1 MIGGCGSVVNMMG
14 GGERIMPAVEGSGG
28 VSGAAYLERARRV
41 LRIEAAA
48 VGMLGGQL
56 DADFAAAVEAV
67 LASRGRVIVCGMG
80 KSGLIGNKIAATLA
94 STGTPAFS
102 VHPGEASHGD
112 LGMVRAEDVFLALSN
127 SGETD
132 EVIRLIPFL
141 QDNGNR
147 LIAITGRPDSTL
159 ARYADFHLNAAV
171 PEEACPLQ
179 LAPTASTTAA
189 LALGDALAIVLMEAR
204 GFRPEHFARFHP
216 GGNLGRRLLTRV
228 DHVMH
233 REHLPV
239 VRPDDS
245 AVHVVQTI
253 SAGRMGVAVVCVDR
267 EVVGIITDGDLRR
280 AMERYRRDFSERRAG
295 DMMTVEPV
303 CVDRDV
309 RLQDA
314 VDLMTERSI
323 TSLVIID
330 DRRRLA
336 GLVHLFDCTV

>member
-1 MIGGCGSVVNMMG
+1 MQMAQRNRSISKD
-14 GGERIMPAVEGSGG
+14 
-28 VSGAAYLERARRV
+28 AYLERARRV
-41 LRIEAAA
+41 LRIEATA
-48 VGMLGGQL
+48 VATLIEQV
-56 DADFAAAVEAV
+56 DADLAAAVDAI

-112 LGMVRAEDVFLALSN
+112 LGMVRSEDFFLALSN

-132 EVIRLIPFL
+132 EIIRLIPFL

-159 ARYADFHLNAAV
+159 ARHADFHLNAAV
-171 PEEACPLQ
+171 PKEACPLQ

-216 GGNLGRRLLTRV
+216 GGSLGRRLLTRV
-228 DHVMH
+228 EHVMH
-233 REHLPV
+233 TKHLPI

-245 AVHVVQTI
+245 AAHVVQTI
-253 SAGRMGVAVVCVDR
+253 SAGRMGVAVICVDR
-267 EVVGIITDGDLRR
+267 ELTGIITDGDLRR
-280 AMERYRRDFSERRAG
+280 AMERHRRDFSELRAD
-295 DMMTVEPV
+295 DMMTANPV
-303 CVDRDV
+303 CVDRKA

-323 TSLVIID
+323 TNLVIVD
-330 DRRRLA
+330 DRRLI
-336 GLVHLFDCTV
+336 GLVHLFDCTM

>member
-1 MIGGCGSVVNMMG
+1 MWT
-14 GGERIMPAVEGSGG
+14 AQGSGG
-28 VSGAAYLERARRV
+28 IPKDAYLERARRV
-41 LRIEAAA
+41 LRIEATA
-48 VGMLGGQL
+48 VAILIEQV
-56 DADFAAAVEAV
+56 DANLAAAVDAI

-112 LGMVRAEDVFLALSN
+112 LGMVHAEDIFLAISN

-147 LIAITGRPDSTL
+147 LIAITGRPASTL
-159 ARYADFHLNAAV
+159 ARHADFHLNAAV
-171 PEEACPLQ
+171 PKEACPLQ

-189 LALGDALAIVLMEAR
+189 LALGDALAVVLMEAR

-216 GGNLGRRLLTRV
+216 GGDLGRRLLTRV
-228 DHVMH
+228 EHVMH
-233 REHLPV
+233 TEQLPIV
-239 VRPDDS
+239 HPD
-245 AVHVVQTI
+245 APAAHVVQTI

-267 EVVGIITDGDLRR
+267 ELTGIITDGDLRR
-280 AMERYRRDFSERRAG
+280 AMERHRRDFSDLLAG
-295 DMMTVEPV
+295 DMMTANPV
-303 CVDRDV
+303 RVDRKA
-309 RLQDA
+309 RLQEA
-314 VDLMTERSI
+314 VDLMTEHSI
-323 TSLVIID
+323 TSLVIAD
-330 DRRRLA
+330 DRRLI

>member
-1 MIGGCGSVVNMMG
+1 MQTAQR
-14 GGERIMPAVEGSGG
+14 GESISRDGDISKD
-28 VSGAAYLERARRV
+28 SYLERARRV
-41 LRIEAAA
+41 LRIEATAIA
-48 VGMLGGQL
+48 TLIEQVNL
-56 DADFAAAVEAV
+56 DLAAAVNAI
-67 LASRGRVIVCGMG
+67 LTSRGRVIVCGMG

-112 LGMVRAEDVFLALSN
+112 LGMVRSEDIFLALSN

-132 EVIRLIPFL
+132 EVVRLIPFL

-189 LALGDALAIVLMEAR
+189 LALGDAIAIVLMEAR

-216 GGNLGRRLLTRV
+216 SGNLGRRLLTRV
-228 DHVMH
+228 EHVMH
-233 REHLPV
+233 TENLPIV
-239 VRPDDS
+239 CPDDP
-245 AVHVVQTI
+245 AAHVVQTI
-253 SAGRMGVAVVCVDR
+253 SAGRLGVAVVCMDQALI
-267 EVVGIITDGDLRR
+267 GIITDGDLRR
-280 AMERYRRDFSERRAG
+280 AMECHRRDFSELSAS
-295 DMMTVEPV
+295 DMMTMNPV
-303 CVDRDV
+303 RVDRKA
-309 RLQDA
+309 RLQEA
-314 VDLMTERSI
+314 VDLMTEHSI
-323 TSLVIID
+323 TSLVIAD
-330 DRRRLA
+330 DRRLTDDRLLI

>member
-1 MIGGCGSVVNMMG
+1 MQAAEGNGCISKD
-14 GGERIMPAVEGSGG
+14 
-28 VSGAAYLERARRV
+28 AYLDRAQRV

-48 VGMLGGQL
+48 IGTLIERVDSDLTNAV
-56 DADFAAAVEAV
+56 DAI
-67 LASRGRVIVCGMG
+67 LAGRGRVIVCGMG

-112 LGMVRAEDVFLALSN
+112 LGMVRPEDIFLILSN

-132 EVIRLIPFL
+132 EIIRLIPFL

-147 LIAITGRPDSTL
+147 IIAITGRPDSTL

-216 GGNLGRRLLTRV
+216 GGKLGRRLLTRV
-228 DHVMH
+228 GHVMH
-233 REHLPV
+233 TERLPI
-239 VRPDDS
+239 VRPDDP
-245 AVHVVQTI
+245 AAHVVQTM
-253 SAGRMGVAVVCVDR
+253 SAGRMGVAVVCTGQ
-267 EVVGIITDGDLRR
+267 ELAGIITDGDLRR
-280 AMERYRRDFSERRAG
+280 AIERHRRDFSELSTS
-295 DMMTVEPV
+295 DMMTANPIR
-303 CVDRDV
+303 VDREA
-309 RLQDA
+309 RLEEA
-314 VDLMTERSI
+314 VELMTEHSI
-323 TSLVIID
+323 TSLVIVD
-330 DRRRLA
+330 DRRLI
-336 GLVHLFDCTV
+336 GLVHLFDCTI